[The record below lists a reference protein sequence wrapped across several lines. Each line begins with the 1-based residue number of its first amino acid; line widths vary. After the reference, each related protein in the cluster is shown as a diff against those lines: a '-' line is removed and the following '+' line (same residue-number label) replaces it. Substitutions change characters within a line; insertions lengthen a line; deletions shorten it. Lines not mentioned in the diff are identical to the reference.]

1 MAGNCASSCIG
12 LPFELCLDSGGT
24 AQTVEGCA
32 SETSQLSAN
41 NGGPREVGVGRLHSE
56 SLARM
61 PSCQA
66 VDFLPQLRAALP
78 VTRPENDC
86 SKEHQNSCNYFLH
99 VNNHSA
105 S

>member
-1 MAGNCASSCIG
+1 MREELRKQSKAAPRKHLNCPPI
-12 LPFELCLDSGGT
+12 T
-24 AQTVEGCA
+24 
-32 SETSQLSAN
+32 
-41 NGGPREVGVGRLHSE
+41 GGPREVGVGRSHSE

-66 VDFLPQLRAALP
+66 VDFLPQTRASAALGAALL
-78 VTRPENDC
+78 VTRTENDC
-86 SKEHQNSCNYFLH
+86 SKEHQNSCNYFLY